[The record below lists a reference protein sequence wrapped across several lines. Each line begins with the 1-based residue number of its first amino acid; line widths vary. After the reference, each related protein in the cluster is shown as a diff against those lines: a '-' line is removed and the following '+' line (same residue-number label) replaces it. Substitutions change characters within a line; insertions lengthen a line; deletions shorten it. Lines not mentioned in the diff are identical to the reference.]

1 MFFFLLQSLQRII
14 QAFKISDLVFILT
27 QYARDEKLMR
37 SLINFLV
44 PLSEEGGGRPAGP
57 IYGDP
62 PPLLECGKFY
72 KKGEVLEFKVFKFY
86 DIYNKII
93 PLFKKYPIQGVKNKD
108 FKDLCHVAS
117 MMKENKHLTKK
128 KLRGAFFF

>member
-1 MFFFLLQSLQRII
+1 MG
-14 QAFKISDLVFILT
+14 T
-27 QYARDEKLMR
+27 
-37 SLINFLV
+37 
-44 PLSEEGGGRPAGP
+44 
-57 IYGDP
+57 

-128 KLRGAFFF
+128 TRGFFDQIRQIKAGMNLEREKIKKNKSSNQSGSASKKIIKASSNLYNQ

>member
-1 MFFFLLQSLQRII
+1 
-14 QAFKISDLVFILT
+14 
-27 QYARDEKLMR
+27 MR

-44 PLSEEGGGRPAGP
+44 PLSGEGGATCGP
-57 IYGDP
+57 HLWGP

-128 KLRGAFFF
+128 KSSEELFFLIKFVKLKPG